1 MTSIQKLIKLIADA
15 IAIGLVISIVGSAA
29 TLIITISGVKAIKN
43 EIKEAQA
50 NEELSVYSVENNI
63 NNISLDL
70 AVSSLA
76 IKKGDKFSVCYSDGF
91 GIRSKNGILYIEDD
105 ATQLLDFGDSRRV
118 IITVPEKKVLD
129 KVSISSGLGS
139 VYIEKLI
146 CNKLD
151 LDLGVGSTDI
161 DYIKATAKS
170 EIDGGIGNITV
181 KGGLLGNLDYSVGI
195 GKSDIT
201 AKLSG
206 NSEIE
211 AGIGDVKLNL
221 LGGQNIYTLKGEAGI
236 GPIRVG
242 SETLSGKMGVGENK
256 VDIDGGIGA
265 VRIDFA
271 A

>member
-1 MTSIQKLIKLIADA
+1 MTSIQKLIKIIADA

-206 NSEIE
+206 DSEIE
-211 AGIGDVKLNL
+211 AGIGDLRLNL
-221 LGGQNIYTLKGEAGI
+221 VGGENIYTLKGEAGI

-242 SETLSGKMGVGENK
+242 SDTLSGKMGIGENK
-256 VDIDGGIGA
+256 VDIDGGIGN
-265 VRIDFA
+265 VKVDFA

>member
-1 MTSIQKLIKLIADA
+1 MTSIQKLIKIIADA

-50 NEELSVYSVENNI
+50 NEELSIYSVENNI

-76 IKKGDKFSVCYSDGF
+76 IKKGDKFSVYYSDGF

-161 DYIKATAKS
+161 DYIKATAIS

-206 NSEIE
+206 DSEIE
-211 AGIGDVKLNL
+211 AGIGDLRLNL
-221 LGGQNIYTLKGEAGI
+221 VGGENIYTLKGEAGI

-242 SETLSGKMGVGENK
+242 SDTLSGKMGIGENK
-256 VDIDGGIGA
+256 VDIDGGIGN
-265 VRIDFA
+265 VKVDFA

>member
-1 MTSIQKLIKLIADA
+1 MTSIQKLIKIIADA
-15 IAIGLVISIVGSAA
+15 IAIGLVVSIVGSAA
-29 TLIITISGVKAIKN
+29 TLVITISGINAIRN

-63 NNISLDL
+63 SNISLDL

-76 IKKGDKFSVCYSDGF
+76 IKKGDKFSICYSDGF

-118 IITVPEKKVLD
+118 IITVPKNKTLD
-129 KVSISSGLGS
+129 KISISSGLGS
-139 VYIEKLI
+139 IYIEDLI
-146 CNKLD
+146 CNRLD
-151 LDLGVGSTDI
+151 LDLGIGSTDI
-161 DYIKATAKS
+161 DYIKVSSKA

-206 NSEIE
+206 DSEIE
-211 AGIGDVKLNL
+211 AGIGDLKLSL

-242 SETLSGKMGVGENK
+242 SETLSGKMGIGENK
-256 VDIDGGIGA
+256 VDIDGGIGS

>member
-1 MTSIQKLIKLIADA
+1 MTSIQKLIKIIADA

-118 IITVPEKKVLD
+118 IITVPEKKALD

-206 NSEIE
+206 DSEIE
-211 AGIGDVKLNL
+211 AGIGDLRLNL
-221 LGGQNIYTLKGEAGI
+221 VGGENIYTLKGETGI

-242 SETLSGKMGVGENK
+242 SDTLSGKMGIGENK
-256 VDIDGGIGA
+256 VDIDGGIGN
-265 VRIDFA
+265 VKVDFA